1 MGKANRDNIIKG
13 YAINSVSG
21 FRSVETRIMPYPPS
35 LSKIAART
43 IEPAMGAST
52 WALGSQ
58 RCRPYSGI
66 FTIKA
71 IIHANQ
77 KKKKNA

>member
-43 IEPAMGAST
+43 RTDAEAPNVGHLM
-52 WALGSQ
+52 Q
-58 RCRPYSGI
+58 RVD
-66 FTIKA
+66 
-71 IIHANQ
+71 
-77 KKKKNA
+77 